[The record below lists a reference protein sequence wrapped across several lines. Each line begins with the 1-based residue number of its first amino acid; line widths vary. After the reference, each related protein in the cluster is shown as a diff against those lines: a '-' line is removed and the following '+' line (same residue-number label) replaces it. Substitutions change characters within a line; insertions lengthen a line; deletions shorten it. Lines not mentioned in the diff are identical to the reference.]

1 MLLIAKVFATIKGRV
16 KRFAKIA
23 GEMVSLES
31 VEQLAAKA
39 SEGNHAVVAVNDPR
53 RGESLVLFT
62 TDKQLDRS
70 MLSALAKSTGVAE
83 IAVPKDIR
91 FLKEIP
97 VLGSG
102 KTDFVSLKQLAEQEN
117 N

>member
-1 MLLIAKVFATIKGRV
+1 
-16 KRFAKIA
+16 
-23 GEMVSLES
+23 
-31 VEQLAAKA
+31 
-39 SEGNHAVVAVNDPR
+39 
-53 RGESLVLFT
+53 
-62 TDKQLDRS
+62 

-102 KTDFVSLKQLAEQEN
+102 KTDFVSR
-117 N
+117 

>member
-1 MLLIAKVFATIKGRV
+1 MINAEAT
-16 KRFAKIA
+16 
-23 GEMVSLES
+23 
-31 VEQLAAKA
+31 
-39 SEGNHAVVAVNDPR
+39 
-53 RGESLVLFT
+53 LVLFT

-70 MLSALAKSTGVAE
+70 TLSALAKSEGVAE

-91 FLKEIP
+91 FIKEIP

-102 KTDFVSLKQLAEQEN
+102 KTDFVSLKKLAEQEN

>member
-1 MLLIAKVFATIKGRV
+1 
-16 KRFAKIA
+16 
-23 GEMVSLES
+23 MVSLED

-70 MLSALAKSTGVAE
+70 MLSALAKSTGVAKLRYQK
-83 IAVPKDIR
+83 IFVFSKK
-91 FLKEIP
+91 FL
-97 VLGSG
+97 
-102 KTDFVSLKQLAEQEN
+102 F
-117 N
+117 